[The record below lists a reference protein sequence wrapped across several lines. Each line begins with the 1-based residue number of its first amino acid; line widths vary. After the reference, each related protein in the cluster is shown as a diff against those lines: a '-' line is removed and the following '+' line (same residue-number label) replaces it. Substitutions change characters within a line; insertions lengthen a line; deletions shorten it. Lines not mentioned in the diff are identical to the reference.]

1 MRVFKTRIF
10 ARYARKEGISDGSI
24 CEAVDRADRGLIDA
38 DLGGGLIK
46 QRIPRPGQG
55 RSGGFRA
62 IVLWRRKDRSVFLHG
77 FAKNERDNIDNRDLA
92 DLKDL
97 AAMYLGY
104 STAQLS
110 RAVAEGELVE
120 VVCGGE
126 ED

>member
-1 MRVFKTRIF
+1 VRVFKTRIF